1 MVRGKIQMKRI
12 ENATSRQV
20 TFSKRRNGLLKKAY
34 ELYVLCDAEVAVI
47 IFSHKGKLYEFSSSD
62 NMQNTIERYRQ
73 YKKDVQSNIPEFDRY
88 TQQLRLEAEN
98 MAKKIEFL
106 EVSKRRMLGQ
116 NLGSCSI
123 DELQEVENQLER
135 SLRNIRTRKGY
146 LFKEQILQL
155 KAKERYM
162 QEENAKLS
170 AKNNG
175 TTCSQQ
181 NAEVETELFL
191 GLPENRCS

>member
-1 MVRGKIQMKRI
+1 
-12 ENATSRQV
+12 
-20 TFSKRRNGLLKKAY
+20 
-34 ELYVLCDAEVAVI
+34 
-47 IFSHKGKLYEFSSSD
+47 
-62 NMQNTIERYRQ
+62 MQNTIERYRQ
-73 YKKDVQSNIPEFDRY
+73 YKKDVQSNTPQIERY

-155 KAKERYM
+155 KAKPAERGGGDRTVPRV
-162 QEENAKLS
+162 AGKP
-170 AKNNG
+170 
-175 TTCSQQ
+175 
-181 NAEVETELFL
+181 LFL
-191 GLPENRCS
+191 TGRSLDME

>member
-1 MVRGKIQMKRI
+1 MVRGKFQIKRI

-47 IFSHKGKLYEFSSSD
+47 IFSHKGKLYEFSSCD

-73 YKKDVQSNIPEFDRY
+73 YKKDVQSNTPQIERY
-88 TQQLRLEAEN
+88 TQ
-98 MAKKIEFL
+98 
-106 EVSKRRMLGQ
+106 
-116 NLGSCSI
+116 
-123 DELQEVENQLER
+123 
-135 SLRNIRTRKGY
+135 GY

>member
-1 MVRGKIQMKRI
+1 MVRGKIQIKRI

-47 IFSHKGKLYEFSSSD
+47 IFSHKGKLYEFSSC
-62 NMQNTIERYRQ
+62 E
-73 YKKDVQSNIPEFDRY
+73 
-88 TQQLRLEAEN
+88 
-98 MAKKIEFL
+98 
-106 EVSKRRMLGQ
+106 RMLGQ

-135 SLRNIRTRKGY
+135 SLRNIRARKGY